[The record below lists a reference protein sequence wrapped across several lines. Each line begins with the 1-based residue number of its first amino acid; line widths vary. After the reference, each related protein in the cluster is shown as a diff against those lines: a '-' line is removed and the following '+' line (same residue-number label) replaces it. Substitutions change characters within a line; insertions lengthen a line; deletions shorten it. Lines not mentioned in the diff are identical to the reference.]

1 MSQLCPS
8 SHPQLPFP
16 AQWLGKLVGG
26 CLLSLLL
33 ITVAISPSVAQ
44 TTGSEVPTQ
53 GPGGVKPTTAPSDNF
68 SLNGLRTDYVWA
80 KENLDAEII
89 TQRQAYRDQ
98 LEMYRRQEKSFLIAQ
113 DQYKRLGTLDSI
125 EQAVKATRQFLLS
138 RDQVL
143 HTYLTLLELRLMA
156 AGGVELSLKTAALN
170 KLEAM
175 RTQLQAHHDATAGQ
189 LDRTKGNQLADDFKP
204 MGAEIK
210 LLSSQVSGLLAVGQL
225 QVVHDKALA
234 LRPDIAAEVTA
245 TGSGQ
250 AVSPETTRS
259 LRETSGGL
267 ETEAAALTV
276 LWGKVAQRMSSDS
289 PIQGQ
294 SDFAIDLNASYANLS
309 KTLAFYLELL
319 KLYHT
324 VGAAAAA

>member
-1 MSQLCPS
+1 VVSGSVLGVLLVVALTAPS
-8 SHPQLPFP
+8 
-16 AQWLGKLVGG
+16 A
-26 CLLSLLL
+26 
-33 ITVAISPSVAQ
+33 AQ
-44 TTGSEVPTQ
+44 TTASDPSADPGVAQPQPT
-53 GPGGVKPTTAPSDNF
+53 ALPSDSF
-68 SLNGLRTDYVWA
+68 ALNGLRTDYVWS
-80 KENLDAEII
+80 KENLDAEIV

-98 LEMYRRQEKSFLIAQ
+98 LEMYRRQEKNFLIAQ

-156 AGGVELSLKTAALN
+156 AGGVELSLKTDALN
-170 KLEAM
+170 KLELV
-175 RTQLQAHHDATAGQ
+175 RTQLQAHHDAASGQ
-189 LDRTKGNQLADDFKP
+189 LDRAAGNKLADDFKP
-204 MGAEIK
+204 MGEQIK

-250 AVSPETTRS
+250 TVSPETTRS
-259 LRETSGGL
+259 LRETSGSL
-267 ETEAAALTV
+267 DKEAAALTT
-276 LWGKVAQRMSSDS
+276 LWGKVAQRINSDS

-319 KLYHT
+319 KLFHT
-324 VGAAAAA
+324 VGAAAAS

>member
-1 MSQLCPS
+1 MFQLCPS
-8 SHPQLPFP
+8 SQLPQHLP
-16 AQWLGKLVGG
+16 ANWLGKLVSG
-26 CLLSLLL
+26 CLLAVWLSVA
-33 ITVAISPSVAQ
+33 TVSPSLAQ
-44 TTGSEVPTQ
+44 TTD
-53 GPGGVKPTTAPSDNF
+53 PGIVKPTSLPTDNF

-156 AGGVELSLKTAALN
+156 AGGVELSLKTDALN
-170 KLEAM
+170 KLELL
-175 RTQLQAHHDATAGQ
+175 RTQLQTHHDAAAGQ
-189 LDRTKGNQLADDFKP
+189 LDRAKGNQLADDFKP
-204 MGAEIK
+204 IGAQAK

-250 AVSPETTRS
+250 TTSPETTRS
-259 LRETSGGL
+259 LRETSGSL
-267 ETEAAALTV
+267 DKEAAALTI
-276 LWGKVAQRMSSDS
+276 LWGKVAQRISSDS

-309 KTLAFYLELL
+309 KTLSFYLELL

-324 VGAAAAA
+324 VGAAAA